1 MSLSSNLISATAYYR
16 SEQINKGPVGEAKRN
31 KENKPRSKHENII
44 RYTRRKK
51 KEVVVCVKTPP
62 PTHTHT
68 NTYNALRRVTFFHD
82 LKKKKHQQ
90 NKNRTSIVPTLL

>member
-1 MSLSSNLISATAYYR
+1 MSLSSNLISTTAYYR

-51 KEVVVCVKTPP
+51 RGGSLRKDTPP
-62 PTHTHT
+62 PHTHT
-68 NTYNALRRVTFFHD
+68 NTYNALRSHI
-82 LKKKKHQQ
+82 LP
-90 NKNRTSIVPTLL
+90 S